1 MSAVFAEWNGSTYR
15 ANVDPYGV
23 ATVSSDAKPV
33 ERVDV
38 EPHPHELDRYL
49 DDGGAVR

>member
-23 ATVSSDAKPV
+23 ATVSSDAKPL
-33 ERVDV
+33 ERVDA
-38 EPHPHELDRYL
+38 EPHDVDLHRMD
-49 DDGGAVR
+49 DDGGASR